1 MNQSV
6 TRKGIIFTY
15 IKRLLFVFFSV
26 IRMLL
31 EEEETQIDRLVDN
44 ISRLDLTLTRALIG
58 CWDLMNSRWRPV

>member
-26 IRMLL
+26 INMLL
-31 EEEETQIDRLVDN
+31 KEEETQIDRLVDN
-44 ISRLDLTLTRALIG
+44 MIRTIINTEMISLAETMDKY
-58 CWDLMNSRWRPV
+58 